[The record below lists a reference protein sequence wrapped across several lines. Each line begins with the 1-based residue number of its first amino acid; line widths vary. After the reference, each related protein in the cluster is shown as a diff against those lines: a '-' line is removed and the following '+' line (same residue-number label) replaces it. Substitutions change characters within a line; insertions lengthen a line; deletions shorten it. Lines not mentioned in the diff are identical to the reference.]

1 MTTDHPRDDDNRAAG
16 PHELLPD
23 KSTAMDVETIVDGA
37 DDDDYVLTPL
47 QPEAGDPEPDT
58 GNYDGSGD
66 EVVDETVTAADDYVQ
81 SLVTIESNWE
91 SDLAA
96 IRKLLEEGDGDETC
110 PSCGMPFDKGKKR
123 KLIDSCGHERCYA
136 CMFRNEGC
144 PLCASAVAAASED
157 CPTKASK
164 KSLTDEP
171 IYVQNTRANRPR
183 VKTNGHFSPYVQ
195 SRQGSQELSHS
206 PSRLPRPN
214 RNLDEVMTQSCPTP
228 PQSRRKFFLSPKTIR
243 NQWSMRSGSRSP
255 SDNALSV
262 MSASTSTVTS
272 DQRRWSSV
280 VLGKIRS
287 LWSLRDDEGG
297 NVKPRGSLNQRSCNS
312 DTLYTRLGLLLSR
325 DNNSRSFTEGVSLS
339 SINSKP
345 VSSNG
350 SPVSTLTG
358 SSETE
363 HKAIKEQS
371 SDSIGSLMSMS
382 GQSNGSC
389 SPLTRRHSVTMRFAQ
404 YRTSPHQQQQ
414 QQQQQQLLVLKPL
427 FFEVP
432 QQESDPL
439 FLGRE
444 WLVQDIS
451 KAMLHDQSSGVVVT
465 GLPGTGKTAFVL
477 QLVEHSCFGRL
488 KSNVSDINASQTSIV
503 SEELKSLASR
513 VVAYHFCQADNNSTC
528 LIPEFVHSL
537 AAQLCQA
544 PQLNMYRQ
552 HVLTELNLQDSLSIR
567 ECIVDP
573 DAAFTRGVLEPLNAL
588 TQLANTIGTGGLVI
602 VIDGL
607 CEAEYH
613 RPDHGDTIAS
623 FLVKH
628 MTKFPAWLKVVATL
642 RTNLEDALPSL
653 PLTKICV
660 DVNSTNKENVIKD
673 MMDYI
678 GFRVTNSASI
688 QNNLIAGTTGQLKFC
703 QHLQTASN
711 GSFLFAKLTLDL
723 IERGHLV
730 AKSQSFKVL
739 PVTLA
744 QIYQLH
750 FNLRFPTTS
759 SFEKVA
765 DILSVCLAALYP
777 LTILEIYYS
786 VNSLNVDE
794 FISWE
799 AFLQRFKLISGLL
812 IKRLDN
818 TYMFFH
824 PSFRE
829 WLMRREDSESKKFV
843 CDLRNGHLGIAL
855 RFSRLQ
861 APLDSEKTLE
871 LGHHI
876 LKAHLYK
883 NVSLQPLDGASSRD
897 LQANWLASVSSS
909 VSSALCS
916 MRNTYA
922 PNVKVSRLLL
932 LAGASP
938 DVRTD
943 MLGRAPAI
951 CVYAHEGVYD
961 MVAVLLEFGAS
972 VNVSNSQGRTP
983 LWMAASRGHIDVV
996 KLLIEA
1002 GASPGLTDSAGRCP
1016 LVEAAKNGRFNVVA
1030 FLSGCEWTVTDPRT
1044 EVDHADA
1051 SQQAL
1056 VQAAGCGVDD
1066 VVEYL
1071 LDVAEVTVDG
1081 HDSLSGET
1089 ALTLASS
1096 NGHKST
1102 VVLLIDRGA
1111 QASSSNVKSMN
1122 ALALAARDGQWTVV
1136 ETLLHSGTHVDIV
1149 DSEQRTPLM
1158 MAASEDHSGIVEL
1171 LLDSGANLGAED
1183 RQGQTSLSWAC
1194 LKGRVAIAQ
1203 YLLDRGAPIDH
1214 ADKSGKTAL
1223 DLATLNGNP
1232 ALVQLLL
1239 ERGALIEHVD
1249 LYGMRPL
1256 DRAISCRNVPVVQ
1269 NFLRRGAKL
1278 GPTTWNMASGKPDIM
1293 LVLLNKLLED
1303 GNTLYR
1309 KGRLK
1314 EAAYR
1319 YTYALNKFP
1328 PEHELDSTFRQ
1339 LQINFY
1345 LNTSRCKRKLNEV
1358 HESVEFAEKVLKL
1371 KPTSFEAY
1379 YARAKALKD
1388 LRRYDDALTDIQEAV
1403 RLVPSGNSDI
1413 RHVLFRLKDDI
1424 QTKSALDHTAL
1435 NQEIAGPSYL

>member
-1 MTTDHPRDDDNRAAG
+1 MITKTQKPKRPLSG
-16 PHELLPD
+16 L
-23 KSTAMDVETIVDGA
+23 SFS
-37 DDDDYVLTPL
+37 VL
-47 QPEAGDPEPDT
+47 
-58 GNYDGSGD
+58 
-66 EVVDETVTAADDYVQ
+66 
-81 SLVTIESNWE
+81 
-91 SDLAA
+91 DLAA
-96 IRKLLEEGDGDETC
+96 IRKLLEEGDADETC

-123 KLIDSCGHERCYA
+123 KLIDSCGHERCYS

-144 PLCASAVAAASED
+144 PLCVNDDDSKV
-157 CPTKASK
+157 TKKLSV
-164 KSLTDEP
+164 DEP
-171 IYVQNTRANRPR
+171 AYVQTTRTTRSR

-206 PSRLPRPN
+206 PSRLPIPN
-214 RNLDEVMTQSCPTP
+214 RMLETNDVMTQSCPTP
-228 PQSRRKFFLSPKTIR
+228 PQSRRRFFLNPKTIK

-255 SDNALSV
+255 SDNALSARLYNSV
-262 MSASTSTVTS
+262 MSASTSTVT

-280 VLGKIRS
+280 VLGKIKS

-297 NVKPRGSLNQRSCNS
+297 TIKPRGSLSQRSCNS

-325 DNNSRSFTEGVSLS
+325 DNNSRSFTEDVSLEN
-339 SINSKP
+339 INNSKP

-358 SSETE
+358 SSETDT
-363 HKAIKEQS
+363 HKAAKEQS

-382 GQSNGSC
+382 GQSNGSA
-389 SPLTRRHSVTMRFAQ
+389 SPLTRRHSVTTLQAGSVDDLSSFKSRRQSTRRSARSGTIKGPIDPKVRFAQ
-404 YRTSPHQQQQ
+404 YRVSPQQQQ
-414 QQQQQQLLVLKPL
+414 QQQQQQLVLKPL

-432 QQESDPL
+432 QQECDPI

-444 WLVQDIS
+444 WLVQDINNT
-451 KAMLHDQSSGVVVT
+451 LHSESAGVAVT
-465 GLPGTGKTAFVL
+465 GLPGTGKTALVL
-477 QLVEHSCFGRL
+477 QLVEHSCFGRS
-488 KSNVSDINASQTSIV
+488 KSNLDAPTVNGKDRPLTASQCGGV
-503 SEELKSLASR
+503 SEDVKSLASR

-528 LIPEFVHSL
+528 LIPEFVHSV

-544 PQLNMYRQ
+544 PQLNMYRE
-552 HVLTELNLQDSLSIR
+552 HVLTELNLQDSLSMR

-573 DAAFTRGVLEPLNAL
+573 DAAFTRGILEPLNTLSRL
-588 TQLANTIGTGGLVI
+588 TNTIGADSLVI

-623 FLVKH
+623 FLIKH
-628 MTKFPAWLKVVATL
+628 LPKFPAWLKVIATL
-642 RTNLEDALPSL
+642 RTNLEDALPPL
-653 PLTKICV
+653 PFTKISV
-660 DVNSTNKENVIKD
+660 DVNSSTRENVIKD
-673 MMDYI
+673 LMEYI
-678 GFRVTNSASI
+678 GYRVTNSACI
-688 QNNLIAGTTGQLKFC
+688 QNNLISGTPGQYKFC
-703 QHLQTASN
+703 QHLQASCF

-723 IERGHLV
+723 FERGHLV

-759 SFEKVA
+759 SFEKVS

-786 VNSLNVDE
+786 VNALHVDE
-794 FISWE
+794 FVSWE
-799 AFLQRFKLISGLL
+799 AFLQRFKLLSGLL
-812 IKRLDN
+812 VKRLDN

-829 WLMRREDSESKKFV
+829 WLIRRDDSESKKFL
-843 CDLRNGHLGIAL
+843 CDLRNGHAGIAL

-876 LKAHLYK
+876 LKAHVYK
-883 NVSLQPLDGASSRD
+883 NMSLHDTSSRD
-897 LQANWLASVSSS
+897 LQANWMASVSDS

-916 MRNTYA
+916 MRNIYA

-932 LAGASP
+932 LSGASP
-938 DVRTD
+938 DVITD
-943 MLGRAPAI
+943 LLGQAPAL

-961 MVAVLLEFGAS
+961 MVALLLEFGAAL
-972 VNVSNSQGRTP
+972 NVSNSQGRTP

-1002 GASPGLTDSAGRCP
+1002 GASPGLTDSARRCP
-1016 LVEAAKNGRFNVVA
+1016 LVEAAKNSHFNVVA
-1030 FLSGCEWTVTDPRT
+1030 FLLGCEWKVTNPRV
-1044 EVDHADA
+1044 EIDHIDA

-1056 VQAAGCGVDD
+1056 VQAAGQGVDEI
-1066 VVEYL
+1066 VEYL
-1071 LDVAEVTVDG
+1071 LDVAEVVVDG
-1081 HDSLSGET
+1081 QDSLSGET
-1089 ALTLASS
+1089 ALTLAAS
-1096 NGHKST
+1096 NGRRST
-1102 VVLLIDRGA
+1102 VSLLLSRGA
-1111 QASSSNVKSMN
+1111 QVASPNVKSMN
-1122 ALALAARDGQWTVV
+1122 ALVLAARDGQWEVV
-1136 ETLLHSGTHVDIV
+1136 ETLLLNGISADLV

-1158 MAASEDHSGIVEL
+1158 MAASEDHSSIVEL
-1171 LLDSGANLGAED
+1171 LLDNGANLSSQD
-1183 RQGQTSLSWAC
+1183 RLGQTPLSWAC
-1194 LKGRVAIAQ
+1194 LKGRVAVAQ
-1203 YLLDRGAPIDH
+1203 YLLDRGAPLDH

-1239 ERGALIEHVD
+1239 ERGALIEHAD

-1256 DRAISCRNVPVVQ
+1256 DRAISCRNIPVVQ

-1328 PEHELDSTFRQ
+1328 ADNELDSTFKQ

-1345 LNTSRCKRKLNEV
+1345 LNTSRCKRKLGEV
-1358 HESVEFAEKVLKL
+1358 TEAVEFAEKVMQLR
-1371 KPTSFEAY
+1371 PTSYEAY
-1379 YARAKALKD
+1379 YAKAKALKD
-1388 LRRYDDALTDIQEAV
+1388 LRRFEDALADIQEAI
-1403 RLVPSGNSDI
+1403 RLVPPGNSDI

-1424 QTKSALDHTAL
+1424 ANRLALDQAAY
-1435 NQEIAGPSYL
+1435 NREMAGPSYL

>member
-1 MTTDHPRDDDNRAAG
+1 MPGHEDD
-16 PHELLPD
+16 E
-23 KSTAMDVETIVDGA
+23 
-37 DDDDYVLTPL
+37 DDFWP
-47 QPEAGDPEPDT
+47 
-58 GNYDGSGD
+58 NIS
-66 EVVDETVTAADDYVQ
+66 
-81 SLVTIESNWE
+81 

-144 PLCASAVAAASED
+144 PLCTATVDHDAT
-157 CPTKASK
+157 TKVSK
-164 KSLTDEP
+164 KSSVDEP
-171 IYVQNTRANRPR
+171 IYVQNTRTNRSR

-255 SDNALSV
+255 SDNALS
-262 MSASTSTVTS
+262 
-272 DQRRWSSV
+272 
-280 VLGKIRS
+280 
-287 LWSLRDDEGG
+287 DDEGG
-297 NVKPRGSLNQRSCNS
+297 TVKPRGSLNQRSCNS

-325 DNNSRSFTEGVSLS
+325 DSNSRSFTEDVSLA

-382 GQSNGSC
+382 GQSNGSS
-389 SPLTRRHSVTMRFAQ
+389 SPLTRRHSVTTLQAGSVDDLRSFKSRRQPTRRSARSGTIKGPIDPKVRFAQ
-404 YRTSPHQQQQ
+404 YRSPQQHQLQQHQQ
-414 QQQQQQLLVLKPL
+414 QQQQQQLLLKPL

-451 KAMLHDQSSGVVVT
+451 NALLHAQSSGVIVT

-477 QLVEHSCFGRL
+477 QLVEHSCFGRTQ
-488 KSNVSDINASQTSIV
+488 KSNPDIVAINGKDRPPLNGSQTII
-503 SEELKSLASR
+503 SEDVKSLASR

-544 PQLNMYRQ
+544 PQLNLYRQ
-552 HVLTELNLQDSLSIR
+552 HVLTELNLQDSLSMR

-588 TQLANTIGTGGLVI
+588 SRLANTIGSDSLVI

-628 MTKFPAWLKVVATL
+628 MPKFPAWLKVIATL
-642 RTNLEDALPSL
+642 RTNLEDALPPL
-653 PLTKICV
+653 PLTKICL
-660 DVNSTNKENVIKD
+660 DVNSLNNENITKD

-678 GFRVTNSASI
+678 SFRVTNSASI
-688 QNNLIAGTTGQLKFC
+688 QNNLIAGTAGQFKFC
-703 QHLQTASN
+703 QHLQISSC

-730 AKSQSFKVL
+730 AKSQNFKVL
-739 PVTLA
+739 PVILS

-786 VNSLNVDE
+786 VNSLNVNE
-794 FISWE
+794 FLSWE

-829 WLMRREDSESKKFV
+829 WLIRRDESESKKFV
-843 CDLRNGHLGIAL
+843 CDLRNGHAGIAL

-883 NVSLQPLDGASSRD
+883 NMSLQNTTSSRD
-897 LQANWLASVSSS
+897 LQANWMASVSGS

-916 MRNTYA
+916 VRNIYS
-922 PNVKVSRLLL
+922 PNIKVSRLLL

-938 DVRTD
+938 DVQTEL
-943 MLGRAPAI
+943 LGQAPAL

-961 MVAVLLEFGAS
+961 MVALLLEFGAS
-972 VNVSNSQGRTP
+972 LNVSNSQGRTP

-1002 GASPGLTDSAGRCP
+1002 GASPGLTDSARRCP
-1016 LVEAAKNGRFNVVA
+1016 LVEAAKSSHFNVVA
-1030 FLSGCEWTVTDPRT
+1030 FLSGCEWTVTNPIV
-1044 EVDHADA
+1044 EVDHMDA

-1056 VQAAGCGVDD
+1056 VQAAGQGVDD

-1081 HDSLSGET
+1081 QDSLSGET

-1096 NGHKST
+1096 NGHRST
-1102 VVLLIDRGA
+1102 VVLLLSRGA
-1111 QASSSNVKSMN
+1111 QVSATNMKCMN
-1122 ALALAARDGQWTVV
+1122 PLVLAARDGQWEVV
-1136 ETLLHSGTHVDIV
+1136 ETLLHSGTRVDIV

-1158 MAASEDHSGIVEL
+1158 MAASEDHSSIVEL
-1171 LLDSGANLGAED
+1171 LLDSGADLKAED

-1203 YLLDRGAPIDH
+1203 YLLDRGAPLDH

-1328 PEHELDSTFRQ
+1328 PENELDSTFKQ

-1358 HESVEFAEKVLKL
+1358 NESVEFAEKVLKL

-1388 LRRYDDALTDIQEAV
+1388 LRRYEDALMDIQEAV
-1403 RLVPSGNSDI
+1403 RLVPHGNSDI

-1424 QTKSALDHTAL
+1424 QNKLALNQTAL

>member
-1 MTTDHPRDDDNRAAG
+1 MPGHDQQCDQEDDDFWPNI
-16 PHELLPD
+16 
-23 KSTAMDVETIVDGA
+23 S
-37 DDDDYVLTPL
+37 
-47 QPEAGDPEPDT
+47 
-58 GNYDGSGD
+58 
-66 EVVDETVTAADDYVQ
+66 
-81 SLVTIESNWE
+81 

-96 IRKLLEEGDGDETC
+96 IRKLLEEGDGDEMC

-144 PLCASAVAAASED
+144 PLCAAAATADNGS
-157 CPTKASK
+157 TKASK
-164 KSLTDEP
+164 KSLTTDEP
-171 IYVQNTRANRPR
+171 IYVQNTRINRPR

-255 SDNALSV
+255 SDNALS
-262 MSASTSTVTS
+262 
-272 DQRRWSSV
+272 
-280 VLGKIRS
+280 
-287 LWSLRDDEGG
+287 DDEGG

-325 DNNSRSFTEGVSLS
+325 DSNSRSFTEDVSLS

-404 YRTSPHQQQQ
+404 YRTSPQQQQLQLQ

-444 WLVQDIS
+444 WLVQDINR
-451 KAMLHDQSSGVVVT
+451 AMLHAQSSGVAVT

-488 KSNVSDINASQTSIV
+488 KSNVSDVSASQSSIV
-503 SEELKSLASR
+503 SEDVKSLASR

-552 HVLTELNLQDSLSIR
+552 HVLTELNLQDSLSMR

-573 DAAFTRGVLEPLNAL
+573 DAAFTRGVLEPLSSL
-588 TQLANTIGTGGLVI
+588 SRLANTIGTDGLVI

-628 MTKFPAWLKVVATL
+628 MPKFPTWLKVIVTL
-642 RTNLEDALPSL
+642 RTNLEDALPPL

-660 DVNSTNKENVIKD
+660 DVTSANKENVIKD

-678 GFRVTNSASI
+678 SFRVTNSASI

-703 QHLQTASN
+703 QHLQAASN

-759 SFEKVA
+759 SFEKVV

-883 NVSLQPLDGASSRD
+883 NISLQPLDGASSRD

-972 VNVSNSQGRTP
+972 VNLSNSQGRTP

-1030 FLSGCEWTVTDPRT
+1030 FLSGCEWTVTDPRA
-1044 EVDHADA
+1044 EVDHSDA

-1056 VQAAGCGVDD
+1056 VQASGRGVDD

-1081 HDSLSGET
+1081 QDSLSGET

-1111 QASSSNVKSMN
+1111 QVSSPNVKCMN
-1122 ALALAARDGQWTVV
+1122 ALALAARDGQWEVV
-1136 ETLLHSGTHVDIV
+1136 ETLIHSGTHVDIV

-1158 MAASEDHSGIVEL
+1158 MAASEDHSSIVEL
-1171 LLDSGANLGAED
+1171 LLDSGADLSAED

-1319 YTYALNKFP
+1319 YAYALNKFP
-1328 PEHELDSTFRQ
+1328 PENELDSTFKQ

-1388 LRRYDDALTDIQEAV
+1388 LRRYDDALSDIQEAV

-1424 QTKSALDHTAL
+1424 QSKLALDHAAL

>member
-1 MTTDHPRDDDNRAAG
+1 MITKGRHP
-16 PHELLPD
+16 EQ
-23 KSTAMDVETIVDGA
+23 KSRQQRPLSGFSFS
-37 DDDDYVLTPL
+37 VL
-47 QPEAGDPEPDT
+47 
-58 GNYDGSGD
+58 
-66 EVVDETVTAADDYVQ
+66 
-81 SLVTIESNWE
+81 
-91 SDLAA
+91 DLAA
-96 IRKLLEEGDGDETC
+96 IRKLLEEGVDGDETC

-144 PLCASAVAAASED
+144 PLCASAAAANVTD
-157 CPTKASK
+157 DDGAMKASK
-164 KSLTDEP
+164 KSLVDEP
-171 IYVQNTRANRPR
+171 IYAQNTRTNRSR

-195 SRQGSQELSHS
+195 SRQGSQELNHS

-228 PQSRRKFFLSPKTIR
+228 PQNRRKFFLSPKTIR

-262 MSASTSTVTS
+262 MSASTTIVT
-272 DQRRWSSV
+272 DPRRWSSV

-297 NVKPRGSLNQRSCNS
+297 TVKPRGSLSQRSCNS

-325 DNNSRSFTEGVSLS
+325 DSNSRSFTEDVSLS

-345 VSSNG
+345 MSSNG

-382 GQSNGSC
+382 GQSNGSS
-389 SPLTRRHSVTMRFAQ
+389 SPLTRRHSITTLQAGSVDDLRPFKSRRQPTRRSARSGTIKGPIDPKVRFAQ
-404 YRTSPHQQQQ
+404 YRTSP
-414 QQQQQQLLVLKPL
+414 QQQQQLQQQQLMLKPL

-451 KAMLHDQSSGVVVT
+451 NALLHAQSSGVVVT

-488 KSNVSDINASQTSIV
+488 KSNLDVSTINGKDRPSLKNSQTII
-503 SEELKSLASR
+503 SEDVKSLATR

-544 PQLNMYRQ
+544 PQLNIYRQ
-552 HVLTELNLQDSLSIR
+552 HVLTELNLQDSLSMR

-573 DAAFTRGVLEPLNAL
+573 DAAFVRGVLEPLNVL
-588 TQLANTIGTGGLVI
+588 SRLANTIGTDSLVI

-628 MTKFPAWLKVVATL
+628 MPKFPAWLKIVATL
-642 RTNLEDALPSL
+642 RTDLEEALPPLS
-653 PLTKICV
+653 LTKICV
-660 DVNSTNKENVIKD
+660 DVNSPNKENVVKD
-673 MMDYI
+673 LMDYI
-678 GFRVTNSASI
+678 SFRVTNSASI
-688 QNNLIAGTTGQLKFC
+688 QNNLISGTTGQFKFC
-703 QHLQTASN
+703 QHLQTSSH

-739 PVTLA
+739 PITLA

-829 WLMRREDSESKKFV
+829 WLMRRDDSESKKFI
-843 CDLRNGHLGIAL
+843 CDLRNGHSGIAL

-883 NVSLQPLDGASSRD
+883 NITLQDTSSRD
-897 LQANWLASVSSS
+897 LQANWMASVSSS

-916 MRNTYA
+916 MRNIYA
-922 PNVKVSRLLL
+922 PNIKVSRLLL
-932 LAGASP
+932 LAGAAP
-938 DVRTD
+938 DVQTD
-943 MLGRAPAI
+943 LLGQAPAL
-951 CVYAHEGVYD
+951 CVYAYEGVYD
-961 MVAVLLEFGAS
+961 MVALLLEFGAS
-972 VNVSNSQGRTP
+972 LNVSNSQGRTP
-983 LWMAASRGHIDVV
+983 LWMAASKGHIDVV

-1002 GASPGLTDSAGRCP
+1002 GASPGLTDSARRCP
-1016 LVEAAKNGRFNVVA
+1016 LVEAAKNRHFNVVA
-1030 FLSGCEWTVTDPRT
+1030 FLLGCEWTVTNPRV
-1044 EVDHADA
+1044 EIDHIDA

-1056 VQAAGCGVDD
+1056 VQAAGQGVDD

-1081 HDSLSGET
+1081 QDSLSGET

-1102 VVLLIDRGA
+1102 VVLLLDRGA
-1111 QASSSNVKSMN
+1111 QVSATNMKCMN
-1122 ALALAARDGQWTVV
+1122 ALILAARDGQWEVV
-1136 ETLLHSGTHVDIV
+1136 ETLLHNGTHVDIV

-1171 LLDSGANLGAED
+1171 LLDSGADLSAKD
-1183 RQGQTSLSWAC
+1183 RTGQTPLSWAC

-1203 YLLDRGAPIDH
+1203 YLLDRGAPLDH

-1319 YTYALNKFP
+1319 YIYALNKFP
-1328 PEHELDSTFRQ
+1328 AENELDSTFKQ

-1358 HESVEFAEKVLKL
+1358 NESIEFAEKVLKL
-1371 KPTSFEAY
+1371 KPSSFEAY

-1388 LRRYDDALTDIQEAV
+1388 LRRFEDALADIQEAV
-1403 RLVPSGNSDI
+1403 RLVPPGNSDI
-1413 RHVLFRLKDDI
+1413 RHVLFRLRDDVLNKL
-1424 QTKSALDHTAL
+1424 TLDAL
-1435 NQEIAGPSYL
+1435 NPENAGPSSYL

>member
-1 MTTDHPRDDDNRAAG
+1 MITKSGVGGGARRPLKSGGGGSRGGHPRPVSSG
-16 PHELLPD
+16 L
-23 KSTAMDVETIVDGA
+23 SFS
-37 DDDDYVLTPL
+37 VL
-47 QPEAGDPEPDT
+47 
-58 GNYDGSGD
+58 
-66 EVVDETVTAADDYVQ
+66 
-81 SLVTIESNWE
+81 
-91 SDLAA
+91 DLAA

-144 PLCASAVAAASED
+144 PLCATAATAVESSA
-157 CPTKASK
+157 KASK

-171 IYVQNTRANRPR
+171 IYVQNTRINRPR

-214 RNLDEVMTQSCPTP
+214 RNLEEVMTQSCPTP

-272 DQRRWSSV
+272 TDQRRWSSV

-325 DNNSRSFTEGVSLS
+325 DSNSRSFTEDVSLAS
-339 SINSKP
+339 VNSKP

-389 SPLTRRHSVTMRFAQ
+389 SPLTRRHSVTTLQAGSVDDLRSFRTRRQPTRRSARSGTIKGPIDPKVRFAQ
-404 YRTSPHQQQQ
+404 YRTSPQQQQLQLQ

-451 KAMLHDQSSGVVVT
+451 RAMLHAQSSGVAVT

-488 KSNVSDINASQTSIV
+488 KSNVSDVSASQSSIV
-503 SEELKSLASR
+503 SEDVKSLASR

-552 HVLTELNLQDSLSIR
+552 HVLTELNLQDSLSMR

-588 TQLANTIGTGGLVI
+588 SRLANTIGTGGLVI

-628 MTKFPAWLKVVATL
+628 MPKFPAWLKVIATL
-642 RTNLEDALPSL
+642 RTNLEDALPPL

-660 DVNSTNKENVIKD
+660 DVISANKENVIKD

-678 GFRVTNSASI
+678 SFRVTNSASI

-703 QHLQTASN
+703 QHLQAASD

-794 FISWE
+794 FVSWE

-829 WLMRREDSESKKFV
+829 WLMRREDGESKKFV
-843 CDLRNGHLGIAL
+843 CDLRNGHSGIAL

-883 NVSLQPLDGASSRD
+883 NVTLRPLDGASSRD

-1030 FLSGCEWTVTDPRT
+1030 YLSGCEWTVTDPRA

-1056 VQAAGCGVDD
+1056 VQASGCGVDD

-1081 HDSLSGET
+1081 QDSLSGET

-1111 QASSSNVKSMN
+1111 QVSSANVKCMN
-1122 ALALAARDGQWTVV
+1122 ALALAARDGQWEVV

-1171 LLDSGANLGAED
+1171 LLDSGADLSAED

-1328 PEHELDSTFRQ
+1328 PENELDSTFKQ

-1424 QTKSALDHTAL
+1424 QSKLALDHTAL

>member
-1 MTTDHPRDDDNRAAG
+1 MITKYKTPNSVQFLSRLNSN
-16 PHELLPD
+16 LL
-23 KSTAMDVETIVDGA
+23 
-37 DDDDYVLTPL
+37 
-47 QPEAGDPEPDT
+47 
-58 GNYDGSGD
+58 
-66 EVVDETVTAADDYVQ
+66 
-81 SLVTIESNWE
+81 
-91 SDLAA
+91 DLAA
-96 IRKLLEEGDGDETC
+96 IRKLLEEGDDEEMC

-123 KLIDSCGHERCYA
+123 KLIDSCGHERCYS

-144 PLCASAVAAASED
+144 PLCANNNDNV
-157 CPTKASK
+157 SK
-164 KSLTDEP
+164 ESIDVPDPVKSTR
-171 IYVQNTRANRPR
+171 NTRSR
-183 VKTNGHFSPYVQ
+183 VKTNGNFSPYIQ
-195 SRQGSQELSHS
+195 SRQGSQERNHS
-206 PSRLPRPN
+206 PSRLPKPN
-214 RNLDEVMTQSCPTP
+214 RLLETNDVMTQSCPTP
-228 PQSRRKFFLSPKTIR
+228 PQSRRRFFLNPKTIK

-255 SDNALSV
+255 SDNTLSV
-262 MSASTSTVTS
+262 MSASTSTTIT

-287 LWSLRDDEGG
+287 LWSLRDEDGSSI
-297 NVKPRGSLNQRSCNS
+297 KQRGSLNQRSCNS

-325 DNNSRSFTEGVSLS
+325 DSNSRSFSDDVSLVN
-339 SINSKP
+339 INSKP
-345 VSSNG
+345 ISSNG
-350 SPVSTLTG
+350 SPVSTLTA
-358 SSETE
+358 SSETDT
-363 HKAIKEQS
+363 HKAAKEQS

-382 GQSNGSC
+382 GQSNGSS
-389 SPLTRRHSVTMRFAQ
+389 SPLTRRHSVTTLQAGSVDDLSSFKSRRQSTRRSARSGIIRGPIDPKVRFAQ
-404 YRTSPHQQQQ
+404 YRKSPLPQQQQ
-414 QQQQQQLLVLKPL
+414 LVLKPL

-432 QQESDPL
+432 QQESDPI
-439 FLGRE
+439 FLGRQ
-444 WLVQDIS
+444 WLMQDIDNT
-451 KAMLHDQSSGVVVT
+451 LHSESPGVVIT
-465 GLPGTGKTAFVL
+465 GLPGTGKTALLL
-477 QLVEHSCFGRL
+477 QLVEHSCFGRH
-488 KSNVSDINASQTSIV
+488 KSNFDSQTLNDKDRQIITSHIKLP
-503 SEELKSLASR
+503 EDFKSLASR

-528 LIPEFVHSL
+528 LIPEFIHSL

-544 PQLNMYRQ
+544 PQLDLYKQ
-552 HVLTELNLQDSLSIR
+552 HILTELNLQDSLSMR

-573 DAAFTRGVLEPLNAL
+573 DAAFTRGVLEPLNTLSRL
-588 TQLANTIGTGGLVI
+588 TNTIGTDSLII

-628 MTKFPAWLKVVATL
+628 LPNFPSWLKVIATL
-642 RTNLEDALPSL
+642 RTNLEEALPVL
-653 PLTKICV
+653 PLTKISM

-673 MMDYI
+673 LMDYI
-678 GFRVTNSASI
+678 SFRVNNSASI
-688 QNNLIAGTTGQLKFC
+688 QNNLISVASGQLKFC
-703 QHLQTASN
+703 QHLQVSCF

-723 IERGHLV
+723 FERGHLV

-759 SFEKVA
+759 SFEKIS

-786 VNSLNVDE
+786 VNALHVED
-794 FISWE
+794 FITWE
-799 AFLQRFKLISGLL
+799 AFLQRFKLLSGLL
-812 IKRLDN
+812 IKRMDN

-829 WLMRREDSESKKFV
+829 WLMRREDNESKKFL
-843 CDLRNGHLGIAL
+843 CDLRNGHAGIAL

-861 APLDSEKTLE
+861 APLGSEKTLE

-876 LKAHLYK
+876 LKAHIYK
-883 NVSLQPLDGASSRD
+883 NMSLHDTSSRD
-897 LQANWLASVSSS
+897 LQANWMASVSAS

-916 MRNTYA
+916 MRNIYA
-922 PNVKVSRLLL
+922 PNIKVSRLLL
-932 LAGASP
+932 LSGASP
-938 DVRTD
+938 DVITD
-943 MLGRAPAI
+943 LLGQAPAL
-951 CVYAHEGVYD
+951 CVYANEGVYD
-961 MVAVLLEFGAS
+961 MVALLLEFGAT

-983 LWMAASRGHIDVV
+983 LWMASSKGHIDVV

-1002 GASPGLTDSAGRCP
+1002 GASPGLTDSSGRCP
-1016 LVEAAKNGRFNVVA
+1016 LVEAAKNSHFNVVA
-1030 FLSGCEWTVTDPRT
+1030 FLLGCEWKVTNARL
-1044 EVDHADA
+1044 EVDHIDA

-1056 VQAAGCGVDD
+1056 IQAAGQGVDEI
-1066 VVEYL
+1066 VEYL
-1071 LDVAEVTVDG
+1071 LDVAEVIVDG
-1081 HDSLSGET
+1081 QDSLSGET
-1089 ALTLASS
+1089 ALTLAAS
-1096 NGHKST
+1096 NGQKST
-1102 VVLLIDRGA
+1102 VSLLLSRGA
-1111 QASSSNVKSMN
+1111 QVASTNTKCMN
-1122 ALALAARDGQWTVV
+1122 ALVLAARDGQWEVV
-1136 ETLLHSGTHVDIV
+1136 ETLLLNGIAADLV

-1158 MAASEDHSGIVEL
+1158 MAASEDHSNIVEL
-1171 LLDSGANLGAED
+1171 LLDNGANLSAHD
-1183 RQGQTSLSWAC
+1183 RQGLTPLCWAC
-1194 LKGRVAIAQ
+1194 LKGRVAVAQ
-1203 YLLDRGAPIDH
+1203 YLLDHGAPLDH

-1239 ERGALIEHVD
+1239 ERGALIEHAD

-1256 DRAISCRNVPVVQ
+1256 DRAISCRNIPVVQ

-1328 PEHELDSTFRQ
+1328 TENEQDPTFKQ

-1358 HESVEFAEKVLKL
+1358 TEAVEFAEKVIKL
-1371 KPTSFEAY
+1371 RPTSYEAY

-1388 LRRYDDALTDIQEAV
+1388 LRRFEDALADIKEAV
-1403 RLVPSGNSDI
+1403 RLVPPGSSDI

-1424 QTKSALDHTAL
+1424 QNKLALEQSVYNNEMTVPLYH
-1435 NQEIAGPSYL
+1435 

>member
-1 MTTDHPRDDDNRAAG
+1 MPGHDQQCDLEDDDFWPNI
-16 PHELLPD
+16 
-23 KSTAMDVETIVDGA
+23 S
-37 DDDDYVLTPL
+37 
-47 QPEAGDPEPDT
+47 
-58 GNYDGSGD
+58 
-66 EVVDETVTAADDYVQ
+66 
-81 SLVTIESNWE
+81 

-144 PLCASAVAAASED
+144 PLCATAATAVESSA
-157 CPTKASK
+157 KASK

-171 IYVQNTRANRPR
+171 IYVQNTRINRPR

-214 RNLDEVMTQSCPTP
+214 RNLEEVMTQSCPTP

-272 DQRRWSSV
+272 TDQRRWSSV

-325 DNNSRSFTEGVSLS
+325 DSNSRSFTEDVSLAS
-339 SINSKP
+339 VNSKP

-389 SPLTRRHSVTMRFAQ
+389 SPLTRRHSVTTLQAGSVDDLRSFRTRRQPTRRSARSGTIKGPIDPKVRFAQ
-404 YRTSPHQQQQ
+404 YRTSPQQQQLQLQ

-451 KAMLHDQSSGVVVT
+451 RAMLHAQSSGVAVT

-488 KSNVSDINASQTSIV
+488 KSNVSDVSTSQSSII
-503 SEELKSLASR
+503 SEDVKSLASR

-552 HVLTELNLQDSLSIR
+552 HVLTELNLQDSLSMR

-573 DAAFTRGVLEPLNAL
+573 DAAFTRGVLEPLNTL
-588 TQLANTIGTGGLVI
+588 SRLANTIGTGGLVI

-628 MTKFPAWLKVVATL
+628 MPKFPAWLKVIATL
-642 RTNLEDALPSL
+642 RTNLEDALPPL
-653 PLTKICV
+653 PLTKI
-660 DVNSTNKENVIKD
+660 
-673 MMDYI
+673 
-678 GFRVTNSASI
+678 
-688 QNNLIAGTTGQLKFC
+688 
-703 QHLQTASN
+703 
-711 GSFLFAKLTLDL
+711 
-723 IERGHLV
+723 
-730 AKSQSFKVL
+730 
-739 PVTLA
+739 
-744 QIYQLH
+744 
-750 FNLRFPTTS
+750 
-759 SFEKVA
+759 
-765 DILSVCLAALYP
+765 
-777 LTILEIYYS
+777 
-786 VNSLNVDE
+786 
-794 FISWE
+794 W
-799 AFLQRFKLISGLL
+799 
-812 IKRLDN
+812 
-818 TYMFFH
+818 
-824 PSFRE
+824 
-829 WLMRREDSESKKFV
+829 
-843 CDLRNGHLGIAL
+843 
-855 RFSRLQ
+855 
-861 APLDSEKTLE
+861 
-871 LGHHI
+871 
-876 LKAHLYK
+876 
-883 NVSLQPLDGASSRD
+883 
-897 LQANWLASVSSS
+897 
-909 VSSALCS
+909 
-916 MRNTYA
+916 
-922 PNVKVSRLLL
+922 
-932 LAGASP
+932 
-938 DVRTD
+938 
-943 MLGRAPAI
+943 
-951 CVYAHEGVYD
+951 
-961 MVAVLLEFGAS
+961 
-972 VNVSNSQGRTP
+972 
-983 LWMAASRGHIDVV
+983 
-996 KLLIEA
+996 
-1002 GASPGLTDSAGRCP
+1002 CP

-1030 FLSGCEWTVTDPRT
+1030 YLSGCEWTVTDPRA

-1056 VQAAGCGVDD
+1056 VQASGCGVDD

-1081 HDSLSGET
+1081 QDSLSGET

-1111 QASSSNVKSMN
+1111 QVSSANVKCMN
-1122 ALALAARDGQWTVV
+1122 ALTLAARDGQWEVV

-1171 LLDSGANLGAED
+1171 LLDSGKDSFSA
-1183 RQGQTSLSWAC
+1183 SVC
-1194 LKGRVAIAQ
+1194 
-1203 YLLDRGAPIDH
+1203 
-1214 ADKSGKTAL
+1214 
-1223 DLATLNGNP
+1223 
-1232 ALVQLLL
+1232 
-1239 ERGALIEHVD
+1239 
-1249 LYGMRPL
+1249 
-1256 DRAISCRNVPVVQ
+1256 CR
-1269 NFLRRGAKL
+1269 
-1278 GPTTWNMASGKPDIM
+1278 
-1293 LVLLNKLLED
+1293 
-1303 GNTLYR
+1303 
-1309 KGRLK
+1309 
-1314 EAAYR
+1314 
-1319 YTYALNKFP
+1319 
-1328 PEHELDSTFRQ
+1328 
-1339 LQINFY
+1339 
-1345 LNTSRCKRKLNEV
+1345 
-1358 HESVEFAEKVLKL
+1358 
-1371 KPTSFEAY
+1371 
-1379 YARAKALKD
+1379 
-1388 LRRYDDALTDIQEAV
+1388 
-1403 RLVPSGNSDI
+1403 
-1413 RHVLFRLKDDI
+1413 
-1424 QTKSALDHTAL
+1424 
-1435 NQEIAGPSYL
+1435 